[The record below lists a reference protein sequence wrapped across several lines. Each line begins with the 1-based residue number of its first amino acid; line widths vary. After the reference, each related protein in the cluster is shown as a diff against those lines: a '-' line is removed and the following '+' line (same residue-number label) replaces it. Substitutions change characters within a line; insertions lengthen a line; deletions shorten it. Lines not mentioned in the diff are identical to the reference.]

1 MVKNKILTKY
11 VILTLLICSLIVLY
25 LIITN
30 LEYKIVVRDNTFIG
44 IKDGIF
50 KKKSDIVDFDIPY
63 GVVSIGAFAFSSCDN
78 LQSVNLPETVNSVD
92 NYAFFECK
100 KLQEIKLSSNLE
112 SIGDMSFYNC
122 ETLKYIE
129 LPNTLNEIGSSSFA
143 ECKNLKKIILPDS
156 LESIGEFAF
165 ENCTNLRE
173 VKMSDSVSKV
183 GENIFEGTEFINSLK
198 PDEYGCIYLG
208 NLLLKAN
215 DTKEYVKIKD
225 STKAIAAKAFINNI
239 RIKNVDLPL
248 GLIEIEDSTFEGCRT
263 LESVIIPQGVKYLG
277 EYAFLNSGLKRVVLP
292 AGLEEISYG
301 AFKDCYNLLEINLP
315 SSIIDIKGGSFY
327 GTKYLDSIKEDEYGC
342 KYQENILLEYTGK
355 SAEKIEIKAGTRL
368 IAGSAFNNAESI
380 KEVYIPKSVEHIGRY
395 TFTKCHN
402 LEKVEF
408 EEDGK
413 LTTVNGH
420 SFDLCSNLKEIKLPK
435 NIKTISEYAFFAC
448 GIETL
453 RIPEKVEDMDL
464 WAIAQCLSLKR
475 IELPKSLKGKYY
487 YPDYRPKIDLVFY

>member
-1 MVKNKILTKY
+1 MKLEMKDKIRYIAYLIAGVIVLVYFFIHAKCRALIKNGVFYGIEDGFEEKRE
-11 VILTLLICSLIVLY
+11 SLI
-25 LIITN
+25 
-30 LEYKIVVRDNTFIG
+30 EFKIPN
-44 IKDGIF
+44 
-50 KKKSDIVDFDIPY
+50 
-63 GVVSIGAFAFSSCDN
+63 GVVSIG
-78 LQSVNLPETVNSVD
+78 E
-92 NYAFFECK
+92 YAFLGCRNLK
-100 KLQEIKLSSNLE
+100 KIEFTDTVESIGVGAFGNCESLEKLELSNNLKDIGAASFYGCSSLE
-112 SIGDMSFYNC
+112 SIIFPDD
-122 ETLKYIE
+122 LKK
-129 LPNTLNEIGSSSFA
+129 IGESSFR
-143 ECKNLKKIILPDS
+143 ECTNLKKIILPNS

-183 GENIFEGTEFINSLK
+183 GEDIFEGTEFVNSLK

-225 STKAIAAKAFINNI
+225 STKTIVAKAFINNI

-248 GLIEIEDSTFEGCRT
+248 GLIEIEDSTFEGCTT
-263 LESVIIPQGVKYLG
+263 LESIIIPQGVKYLG

-301 AFKDCYNLLEINLP
+301 AFKDCYNLVEINLP

-355 SAEKIEIKAGTRL
+355 SAEKIEIKSGTRL

-413 LTTVNGH
+413 LTTVKGH

-448 GIETL
+448 GVETL